1 MTEKRGQLIVIRV
14 RMELNRFLSDGEL
27 EKEAGRFLRQN
38 LMLTSESDLMRT
50 IDWKEESNSVVLV
63 DQTLLPKEY
72 RIIECKTLSS
82 LCEAI
87 KSLRIRGAPALGAA
101 GGFGIA
107 LAAFL
112 SGARDLETIVRD
124 LEVAGKALKST
135 RPTAVNLGW
144 GVDRVLRAVSDA
156 FDVQG
161 VRDIALQEARDI
173 AEEDVATNKLIGKY
187 GAKFLKDGD
196 TVLTHCNAGRLA
208 CVDWGTALGVV
219 RSAIAEGKEIKVI
232 ACETR
237 PLNQGSRITTWEL
250 MQDKIPVTLIAD
262 SMAGWAMHQGLVD
275 SVLVGADRIT
285 QDVIFNKIGTYTH
298 SILAKE
304 HEIPFYVAAPISTF
318 DFNGWEGSVKIEM
331 RNPDELRF
339 FGSEQLAPKDVEV
352 YNPAFDATPMENV
365 TAVIT
370 EKGVFYPPFLL
381 DEVLV

>member
-1 MTEKRGQLIVIRV
+1 
-14 RMELNRFLSDGEL
+14 
-27 EKEAGRFLRQN
+27 
-38 LMLTSESDLMRT
+38 MRT
-50 IDWKEESNSVVLV
+50 IDWKEEANSIVFV

-72 RIIECKTLSS
+72 RIIECKTVPS

-87 KSLRIRGAPALGAA
+87 KALRIRGAPALGAA
-101 GGFGIA
+101 GAFGIA

-112 SGARDLETIVRD
+112 SEVRD
-124 LEVAGKALKST
+124 IETMTKDLKVAGKALKST
-135 RPTAVNLGW
+135 RPTAINLSW
-144 GVDRVLRAVSDA
+144 GVDRVLEAVSDA

-161 VRDIALQEARDI
+161 VKDIALQEARDI
-173 AEEDVATNKLIGKY
+173 AEEDVATNKLIGEY
-187 GAKFLKDGD
+187 GAKFLNDGD

-262 SMAGWAMHQGLVD
+262 SMAGWAMHQGLVN

-285 QDVIFNKIGTYTH
+285 QDVVFNKVGTYTL
-298 SILAKE
+298 SVLAKE

-318 DFNGWEGSVKIEM
+318 DFDGWENTVKIEM
-331 RNPDELRF
+331 RDPDELRF
-339 FGSEQLAPKDVEV
+339 YGSEQLAPKDVEV
-352 YNPAFDATPMENV
+352 LNPAFDVTPMENV
-365 TAVIT
+365 TALIT